1 MNHHVFIGSDRSGT
15 RMKYSAEIT
24 VQLKP
29 GILDPEGATIQRA
42 LAHLGYSVES
52 VGTAKKLSIELEA
65 SDIDEARGV
74 LDEMCEK
81 LLANPVVHDYSI
93 EIQ

>member
-1 MNHHVFIGSDRSGT
+1 MNHHVFIASDRSVT

-52 VGTAKKLSIELEA
+52 VGTAKKLLIELEA

>member
-1 MNHHVFIGSDRSGT
+1 MNHHVFIASDRSGT

-52 VGTAKKLSIELEA
+52 VGTAKKLLIELEA

-74 LDEMCEK
+74 LDGMCEK